1 MSYSESADD
10 ESEKPEAAYFN
21 KKVEE
26 TFRRA
31 VLEVPGV
38 EEHHVIIEVNG
49 FHADTTHHGI
59 LQGVEKVAIH
69 LKLLRR
75 IQGSWMELLQKVKLS

>member
-1 MSYSESADD
+1 M
-10 ESEKPEAAYFN
+10 
-21 KKVEE
+21 EE

-49 FHADTTHHGI
+49 LRLAYNMSFSDCVVALFHVILNLVLRPHMLVHG
-59 LQGVEKVAIH
+59 
-69 LKLLRR
+69 
-75 IQGSWMELLQKVKLS
+75 SF

>member
-1 MSYSESADD
+1 M
-10 ESEKPEAAYFN
+10 
-21 KKVEE
+21 EE

-49 FHADTTHHGI
+49 LRLAYNMSFSDCAGALFHAILSLVLRPHMLVHG
-59 LQGVEKVAIH
+59 
-69 LKLLRR
+69 
-75 IQGSWMELLQKVKLS
+75 SF